1 MPGHDLLSVRFRLN
15 GKDCAVEVPANLP
28 LISLLRDVCT
38 TTGTKLSCA
47 RGVCGSC
54 TVLIDGVPGASCSLF
69 AFHADGAELTTIE
82 GLAADGQL
90 HPIQEAFARKSAF
103 QCGYCTGGMI
113 LLTKALLDRNPNPDS
128 AEVAE
133 WISSNVCRCTGY
145 SLIVEAVLDAAA
157 QMRKAAAH
165 A

>member
-1 MPGHDLLSVRFRLN
+1 MHEDDPVPVRFKLN
-15 GKDCAVEVPANLP
+15 GKDCAVEVAANLP
-28 LISLLRDVCT
+28 LISLLRDVCA
-38 TTGTKLSCA
+38 TTGTKLSCS

-54 TVLIDGVPGASCSLF
+54 TVLIDGVPAASCSLF
-69 AFHADGAELTTIE
+69 AFHADGAEVTTIE
-82 GLAADGQL
+82 GLAADGRL

-113 LLTKALLDRNPNPDS
+113 LLAKALLDRNPAPDA
-128 AEVAE
+128 AEVTE

-145 SLIVEAVLDAAA
+145 RLIVEAVLDAAEHL
-157 QMRKAAAH
+157 RKGTAH